1 MIELLASTLRLS
13 TPLIFAAMGGFLCER
28 SGVATICLEGV
39 LLTSAWAAA
48 TVTYF
53 SHNPYLGVLAAVMIG
68 TLTMSLH
75 AFLSVK
81 AKSDQIISGVA
92 VNLLAAGI
100 TPILTKL
107 LFSSPTNTQTIPM
120 AERLNSSVLIVMAF
134 VFPFLIHFLTY
145 RTGWGLRL
153 LACGD
158 GPEALKTSGI
168 SPKSFRFVALALGG
182 AIVSFGGAYLSI
194 AHASQFTRDMT
205 AGRGFIALTA
215 LIFGKWRP
223 LPAFLT
229 CLFFGLTDALQIQL
243 QSNPILGNSFPI
255 QALQIF
261 PYLVTLFVLVGFIG
275 RATPPRAINQ
285 PEQ

>member
-1 MIELLASTLRLS
+1 
-13 TPLIFAAMGGFLCER
+13 LIFAAMGGFFCER

-53 SHNPYLGVLAAVMIG
+53 SHNSYLGVLAAVLVG
-68 TLTMSLH
+68 TFTMSLH
-75 AFLSVK
+75 SFLTVK
-81 AKSDQIISGVA
+81 AKADQIISGVA
-92 VNLLAAGI
+92 VNLFAAGI

-107 LFSSPTNTQTIPM
+107 LFSSPTNTAAIPM
-120 AERLNSSVLIVMAF
+120 AERLNSPVLIYLAF
-134 VFPFLIHFLTY
+134 GIPFLIHFITY

-158 GPEALKTSGI
+158 GPQALKTSGV
-168 SPKSFRFVALALGG
+168 SPQTFRYGALALGG

-205 AGRGFIALTA
+205 AGRGFMALTA

-229 CLFFGLTDALQIQL
+229 CLFFGLTEALQIQL
-243 QSNPILGNSFPI
+243 QSSPIFENTFPI

-261 PYLVTLFVLVGFIG
+261 PYLVTLLVLVGFIG
-275 RATPPRAINQ
+275 SARPPLAINQ
-285 PEQ
+285 AD